1 MDMAT
6 ATAHAA
12 RLDVAEPAASADDGR
27 HVWAARD
34 GTPILVRAITPDD
47 FQLEREFVEGLSPQ
61 AGYQRLMSSRKPS
74 AEELQRWTV
83 VDREREGALIAT
95 TSGHGRERQVG
106 VARYAMDA
114 GDDAAEFAIVIS
126 DAWHG
131 MGLGTHLLSSLIDL
145 ARQSGVRRIFGT
157 TLSENASML
166 RMGRRMGFK
175 PSRLPGAG
183 FITMLS
189 LDLPEVLH
197 EGKTR

>member
-114 GDDAAEFAIVIS
+114 GDDAAEFAVVRERIHAAHGPAHGFQAIS
-126 DAWHG
+126 VARGRLHHDA
-131 MGLGTHLLSSLIDL
+131 
-145 ARQSGVRRIFGT
+145 V
-157 TLSENASML
+157 
-166 RMGRRMGFK
+166 
-175 PSRLPGAG
+175 PGSA
-183 FITMLS
+183 
-189 LDLPEVLH
+189 
-197 EGKTR
+197 